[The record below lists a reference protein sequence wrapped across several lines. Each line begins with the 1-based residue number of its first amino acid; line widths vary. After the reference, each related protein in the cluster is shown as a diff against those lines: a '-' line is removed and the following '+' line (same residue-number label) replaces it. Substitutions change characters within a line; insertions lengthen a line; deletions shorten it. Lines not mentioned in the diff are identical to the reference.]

1 MIDKSIRQ
9 YYQEGKKVNQLTKW
23 KDQLMALPSK
33 KITPK
38 SIAKNVVTQ
47 GVGKKLAGTGLL
59 SSLGPIGALLAMF
72 LARKG
77 VNYASE
83 KWGKG
88 GVEQAHRTGLA
99 GL

>member
-9 YYQEGKKVNQLTKW
+9 HYQDGKKVNQLTKW

-47 GVGKKLAGTGLL
+47 GLGRKLAGTGLL
-59 SSLGPIGALLAMF
+59 SSL
-72 LARKG
+72 K
-77 VNYASE
+77 
-83 KWGKG
+83 
-88 GVEQAHRTGLA
+88 
-99 GL
+99 